1 MELER
6 ARGIH
11 GKIGSAHEGWAVIQ
25 EELEEFW
32 EEVRKKPAM
41 RDPGK
46 MVEELVQVGAM
57 LLRIGKE
64 ICGDEPEVVIDLVQA
79 TLFSPAVGQK
89 SWHGLYGLLVR
100 AVMATNQLN
109 VVTVLSECAATVDAL
124 TPGIQPTLD
133 LNGGDHDAG

>member
-1 MELER
+1 MMKAVRVGFAGRVFEELER

-57 LLRIGKE
+57 AQRVAE
-64 ICGDEPEVVIDLVQA
+64 DV
-79 TLFSPAVGQK
+79 F
-89 SWHGLYGLLVR
+89 
-100 AVMATNQLN
+100 
-109 VVTVLSECAATVDAL
+109 
-124 TPGIQPTLD
+124 
-133 LNGGDHDAG
+133 GGEG